1 MRFLSLEEVL
11 FIHQDQIANYGG
23 SPEIRDEGLLESAIA
38 QPMTTFG
45 GQELHPS
52 VFDKAAAYLF
62 HICSNHPFV
71 DGNKRTALASALVFL
86 ELNNITIEDPEDS
99 LYDIVIRIATG
110 NSSKEMLSI
119 ALRHLAEK

>member
-23 SPEIRDEGLLESAIA
+23 SPEIRDEGLLESAIT

>member
-1 MRFLSLEEVL
+1 VRFLSLEEVL

>member
-1 MRFLSLEEVL
+1 
-11 FIHQDQIANYGG
+11 
-23 SPEIRDEGLLESAIA
+23 
-38 QPMTTFG
+38 MTTFG

>member
-1 MRFLSLEEVL
+1 VRFLSLEEVL

-23 SPEIRDEGLLESAIA
+23 SPEIRDEGLLESAIT